1 MKQNSQILKN
11 TNAKLLD
18 EFNASIMFDK
28 ELYAQDIKGSIAHS
42 KMLALQ
48 GIITVAEQEMIE
60 KGLLEIKELIKEG
73 KFIFDISQEDIH
85 MAIESKLIELI
96 GDVGKKVHTARS
108 RNDQVATDFRLYVL
122 ENSMLLRDKVKN
134 LISVLVDIASEH
146 STTLMPGMTHLQH
159 AQPIN
164 FGYHMLSYCAMF
176 RRDFERLEST
186 FKRNN
191 YSPLGSAAMAGTPH
205 NIDRFT
211 TSDLLGFYAPTLNA
225 QDSVSDRDFALD
237 LLYAISVVMMHISRL
252 SEELILWSSY
262 EFKFVS
268 MSDEYATTSSI
279 MPQKKN
285 PDVPELLRG
294 KTGRVYGNL
303 FGLLTVMK
311 GLPLA
316 YNKDTQ
322 EDKEGVFDSVKT
334 MHISLDILSDVM
346 RTLIVH
352 PENMLKATKVGHLS
366 ATDLAD
372 YMVVKQNIPFRE
384 AYYITKLAV
393 AKANELNKDLSEL
406 SIDELR
412 SSCKELESIDEE
424 ILAYLNL
431 ENSMNSRDSY
441 GGTSTKSTKEIITI
455 FQDWLKSV

>member
-1 MKQNSQILKN
+1 
-11 TNAKLLD
+11 
-18 EFNASIMFDK
+18 
-28 ELYAQDIKGSIAHS
+28 
-42 KMLALQ
+42 
-48 GIITVAEQEMIE
+48 
-60 KGLLEIKELIKEG
+60 
-73 KFIFDISQEDIH
+73 
-85 MAIESKLIELI
+85 
-96 GDVGKKVHTARS
+96 
-108 RNDQVATDFRLYVL
+108 
-122 ENSMLLRDKVKN
+122 
-134 LISVLVDIASEH
+134 
-146 STTLMPGMTHLQH
+146 
-159 AQPIN
+159 
-164 FGYHMLSYCAMF
+164 
-176 RRDFERLEST
+176 
-186 FKRNN
+186 
-191 YSPLGSAAMAGTPH
+191 
-205 NIDRFT
+205 
-211 TSDLLGFYAPTLNA
+211 
-225 QDSVSDRDFALD
+225 
-237 LLYAISVVMMHISRL
+237 
-252 SEELILWSSY
+252 
-262 EFKFVS
+262 
-268 MSDEYATTSSI
+268 SI